1 MSTKWLLANMA
12 VQSVAI
18 SPCGTFALVGSAGG
32 SIDMFNLQS
41 GMHRQSFPARIAP
54 FRKSQ
59 LERGIISSKQFATGE
74 GKHIKAVTGIMV
86 DALNRTVVSCSL
98 DGKVKV

>member
-1 MSTKWLLANMA
+1 MPTQWLLANMT

-41 GMHRQSFPARIAP
+41 GMHRQSFPARITSS
-54 FRKSQ
+54 RKLQ
-59 LERGIISSKQFATGE
+59 LERGIASYEEFRSRRR
-74 GKHIKAVTGIMV
+74 KAYKGS
-86 DALNRTVVSCSL
+86 NRNHGGLS
-98 DGKVKV
+98 